1 MAKDQTVI
9 GITGK
14 PIPKPRT
21 AKQQYELEKKRRM
34 EKHLGK
40 NVGGV
45 QYSSDV
51 NPYYNPRA
59 RTFRE
64 FVEIAETITEA
75 KRLKFVKMYHGTSAS
90 SADKIKKSGFNTSD
104 VYTSTDRET
113 ATSFGQRKGE
123 KTKTVAFR
131 VPKKD
136 INTPGKI
143 MKTDGQRGVDKWGRE
158 HYSTVMN
165 PDYAK
170 KHITK
175 EKEGVIDSPKIPK
188 RFRDRLPA
196 NSRFKRRTQTQPKK
210 KPNVSEAKE
219 ARPPKEVL
227 SKIAKAYG
235 RKHRGVNVDT
245 SHSERT
251 GNIRVD
257 QLWVPP
263 HLQGKGIGTRVMKG
277 LGKYADKTG
286 KKITLNQD
294 PDPGKKKKLADFYK
308 SHGFEANRGKKRDF
322 STSDTHI
329 RHPQVRESIKLLDDA
344 WIPPASKRLRG
355 GTESPLS
362 AARKKGTDVNKV
374 RASVNRFAEPINN
387 PRHPD
392 IDYKKDDKTGTH
404 TFTHKKHPIQVKY
417 SAGDKPGTFIQNTTK
432 TGETTDKVGAARA
445 MQDIKKKVSTSARP
459 GTEILS
465 QPVGPRRASLN
476 TNTQGMGPPNEKGIQ
491 GGIVR
496 NRSPKQK
503 ARGAKPLDPVK
514 HTGTYIDPNH

>member
-227 SKIAKAYG
+227 SKIAKAY
-235 RKHRGVNVDT
+235 T
-245 SHSERT
+245 
-251 GNIRVD
+251 
-257 QLWVPP
+257 
-263 HLQGKGIGTRVMKG
+263 
-277 LGKYADKTG
+277 
-286 KKITLNQD
+286 
-294 PDPGKKKKLADFYK
+294 
-308 SHGFEANRGKKRDF
+308 
-322 STSDTHI
+322 DTHI

-374 RASVNRFAEPINN
+374 RASVKTFAEPINN

-445 MQDIKKKVSTSARP
+445 MQDIKKRVSSSARP
-459 GTEILS
+459 GTTLVS
-465 QPVGPRRASLN
+465 QPVGNRRASLN
-476 TNTQGMGPPNEKGIQ
+476 TRTQGMSAPNEKGVQ
-491 GGIVR
+491 AGIAR
-496 NRSPKQK
+496 HRSPKQK
-503 ARGAKPLDPVK
+503 AKGAKPLDPVK
-514 HTGTYIDPNH
+514 HTGTYIDSNH

>member
-1 MAKDQTVI
+1 MPNKRGVPSFLVTQRQKLSNQKAQK
-9 GITGK
+9 
-14 PIPKPRT
+14 
-21 AKQQYELEKKRRM
+21 EKKRKERNAAKYEA
-34 EKHLGK
+34 EKAARDASGSR
-40 NVGGV
+40 GYG
-45 QYSSDV
+45 YSMYQTTGS
-51 NPYYNPRA
+51 RA

-104 VYTSTDRET
+104 VYTSTDREI
-113 ATSFGQRKGE
+113 AKSFGQRKGE

-227 SKIAKAYG
+227 S
-235 RKHRGVNVDT
+235 N
-245 SHSERT
+245 
-251 GNIRVD
+251 
-257 QLWVPP
+257 
-263 HLQGKGIGTRVMKG
+263 
-277 LGKYADKTG
+277 
-286 KKITLNQD
+286 
-294 PDPGKKKKLADFYK
+294 FYK

-374 RASVNRFAEPINN
+374 RASVKTFAEPINN
-387 PRHPD
+387 PEHPD
-392 IDYKKDDKTGTH
+392 IDYKKNEKTGEH
-404 TFTHKKHPIQVKY
+404 TFTHRKHPIQVKY

-445 MQDIKKKVSTSARP
+445 MQDIKKRVSSSARP
-459 GTEILS
+459 GTTLVS
-465 QPVGPRRASLN
+465 QPVGNRRASLN
-476 TNTQGMGPPNEKGIQ
+476 TRTQGMSAPNEKGVQ
-491 GGIVR
+491 AGIVR
-496 NRSPKQK
+496 HRSPKQK
-503 ARGAKPLDPVK
+503 AKGAKPLDPVK

>member
-1 MAKDQTVI
+1 MK
-9 GITGK
+9 
-14 PIPKPRT
+14 
-21 AKQQYELEKKRRM
+21 
-34 EKHLGK
+34 
-40 NVGGV
+40 
-45 QYSSDV
+45 
-51 NPYYNPRA
+51 
-59 RTFRE
+59 TFTQ
-64 FVEIAETITEA
+64 FIAEA

-90 SADKIKKSGFNTSD
+90 SADKIKKSGFNTPE
-104 VYTSTDRET
+104 VYASTSKEI
-113 ATSFGQRKGE
+113 AKSFGNRKGE
-123 KTKTVAFR
+123 GTKVVSFR
-131 VPKKD
+131 VPKKHIKD
-136 INTPGKI
+136 KAPGKVV
-143 MKTDGQRGVDKWGRE
+143 KTDGQRGIDDWGRQ
-158 HYSTVMN
+158 HYSTAMN

-170 KHITK
+170 KHISK
-175 EKEGVIDSPKIPK
+175 EKEGVIDSPKIGK
-188 RFRDRLPA
+188 DFRERYFKNNP

-210 KPNVSEAKE
+210 KPSVSEAKE

-235 RKHRGVNVDT
+235 RKHRGV
-245 SHSERT
+245 
-251 GNIRVD
+251 
-257 QLWVPP
+257 
-263 HLQGKGIGTRVMKG
+263 
-277 LGKYADKTG
+277 ADKTG

-294 PDPGKKKKLADFYK
+294 PDPGKKNKLADFYK

-445 MQDIKKKVSTSARP
+445 MQDIKKRVSSSARP
-459 GTEILS
+459 GTTLVS
-465 QPVGPRRASLN
+465 QPVGNRRASLN
-476 TNTQGMGPPNEKGIQ
+476 TRTQGMGSPNEKGVQ
-491 GGIVR
+491 AGIAR
-496 NRSPKQK
+496 NRSPRQK
-503 ARGAKPLDPVK
+503 AKGAKPLDPVK

>member
-1 MAKDQTVI
+1 
-9 GITGK
+9 
-14 PIPKPRT
+14 
-21 AKQQYELEKKRRM
+21 
-34 EKHLGK
+34 
-40 NVGGV
+40 
-45 QYSSDV
+45 
-51 NPYYNPRA
+51 
-59 RTFRE
+59 
-64 FVEIAETITEA
+64 
-75 KRLKFVKMYHGTSAS
+75 MYHGTSAS

-104 VYTSTDRET
+104 VYTSTDREI
-113 ATSFGQRKGE
+113 AKSFGQRKGE

-210 KPNVSEAKE
+210 KPSVSEAKE

-227 SKIAKAYG
+227 S
-235 RKHRGVNVDT
+235 N
-245 SHSERT
+245 
-251 GNIRVD
+251 
-257 QLWVPP
+257 
-263 HLQGKGIGTRVMKG
+263 
-277 LGKYADKTG
+277 
-286 KKITLNQD
+286 
-294 PDPGKKKKLADFYK
+294 FYK

-374 RASVNRFAEPINN
+374 RASVKTFAEPINN
-387 PRHPD
+387 PEHPD
-392 IDYKKDDKTGTH
+392 IDYKKNEKTGEH
-404 TFTHKKHPIQVKY
+404 TFTHRKHPIQVKY

-445 MQDIKKKVSTSARP
+445 MQDIKKRVSSSARP
-459 GTEILS
+459 GTTLVS
-465 QPVGPRRASLN
+465 QPVGNRRASLN
-476 TNTQGMGPPNEKGIQ
+476 TRTQGMSAPNEKGVQ
-491 GGIVR
+491 AGIVR
-496 NRSPKQK
+496 HRSPKQK
-503 ARGAKPLDPVK
+503 AKGAKPLDPVK

>member
-51 NPYYNPRA
+51 NPSYNPRA

-64 FVEIAETITEA
+64 FVEIAETIT
-75 KRLKFVKMYHGTSAS
+75 
-90 SADKIKKSGFNTSD
+90 
-104 VYTSTDRET
+104 
-113 ATSFGQRKGE
+113 
-123 KTKTVAFR
+123 
-131 VPKKD
+131 
-136 INTPGKI
+136 
-143 MKTDGQRGVDKWGRE
+143 
-158 HYSTVMN
+158 
-165 PDYAK
+165 
-170 KHITK
+170 
-175 EKEGVIDSPKIPK
+175 
-188 RFRDRLPA
+188 
-196 NSRFKRRTQTQPKK
+196 
-210 KPNVSEAKE
+210 EAKE

-374 RASVNRFAEPINN
+374 RASVKTFAEPINN
-387 PRHPD
+387 PGHPD
-392 IDYKKDDKTGTH
+392 IDYKKNEKTGEH
-404 TFTHKKHPIQVKY
+404 TFTHRKHPIQVKY

-445 MQDIKKKVSTSARP
+445 MQDIKKRVSSSARP
-459 GTEILS
+459 GTTLVS
-465 QPVGPRRASLN
+465 QPVGNRRASLN
-476 TNTQGMGPPNEKGIQ
+476 TRTQGMSAPNEKGVQ
-491 GGIVR
+491 AGIAR
-496 NRSPKQK
+496 HRSPKQK
-503 ARGAKPLDPVK
+503 AKGAKPLDPVK

>member
-1 MAKDQTVI
+1 MK
-9 GITGK
+9 
-14 PIPKPRT
+14 
-21 AKQQYELEKKRRM
+21 
-34 EKHLGK
+34 
-40 NVGGV
+40 
-45 QYSSDV
+45 
-51 NPYYNPRA
+51 
-59 RTFRE
+59 TFTQ
-64 FVEIAETITEA
+64 FIAEA

-90 SADKIKKSGFNTSD
+90 SADKIKKSGFNTPE
-104 VYTSTDRET
+104 VYASTSKEI
-113 ATSFGQRKGE
+113 AKSFGNRKGE
-123 KTKTVAFR
+123 GTKVVSFR
-131 VPKKD
+131 VPKKHIKD
-136 INTPGKI
+136 KAPGKVV
-143 MKTDGQRGVDKWGRE
+143 KTDGQRGIDDWGRQ
-158 HYSTVMN
+158 HYSTAMN

-170 KHITK
+170 KHISK
-175 EKEGVIDSPKIPK
+175 EKEGVIDSPKIGK
-188 RFRDRLPA
+188 DFRERYFKNNP

-210 KPNVSEAKE
+210 KPSVSEAKE

-235 RKHRGVNVDT
+235 RKHRGV
-245 SHSERT
+245 
-251 GNIRVD
+251 
-257 QLWVPP
+257 
-263 HLQGKGIGTRVMKG
+263 
-277 LGKYADKTG
+277 ADKTG

-294 PDPGKKKKLADFYK
+294 PDPGKKNKLADFYK

-445 MQDIKKKVSTSARP
+445 MQDIKKRVSSSARP
-459 GTEILS
+459 GTTLVS
-465 QPVGPRRASLN
+465 QPVGNRRASLN
-476 TNTQGMGPPNEKGIQ
+476 TRTQGMSAPNEKGVQ
-491 GGIVR
+491 AGIVR
-496 NRSPKQK
+496 HRSPKQK
-503 ARGAKPLDPVK
+503 AKGAKPLDPVK